1 MIKALL
7 NLFKRDDIVNTPS
20 YSFSIVRYSDENE
33 IYEDVKSIDINVG
46 VSKYSRDS
54 ILSAISPFL
63 KEKPKTKKFLEFFL
77 EKLLEK
83 LKVVE
88 SVMYLHIDNKVIR
101 VKNNT
106 VSNPT
111 IIRIIINK

>member
-7 NLFKRDDIVNTPS
+7 NLFKRDDNVNTPS

-33 IYEDVKSIDINVG
+33 IYEDVKTIDINVG

-63 KEKPKTKKFLEFFL
+63 KEKPGTKKFLDFFIG
-77 EKLLEK
+77 KLLEK

-88 SVMYLHIDNKVIR
+88 SVIYFHIDNKVIR
-101 VKNNT
+101 IRNNAI
-106 VSNPT
+106 SNPS